1 MSRVKHWGHR
11 HHEIFR
17 KYVESL
23 IQLDCMN
30 GSVVASSSG
39 MFSNDSDGSNDSV
52 NRSIATG
59 IATGWV
65 CVRRVGLRCRE
76 VM

>member
-1 MSRVKHWGHR
+1 
-11 HHEIFR
+11 
-17 KYVESL
+17 
-23 IQLDCMN
+23 MN

-52 NRSIATG
+52 NRSIAIG

>member
-1 MSRVKHWGHR
+1 
-11 HHEIFR
+11 
-17 KYVESL
+17 
-23 IQLDCMN
+23 MN

-59 IATGWV
+59 IATGYMGV
-65 CVRRVGLRCRE
+65 CVRLGISDGSNESVNRSIAIWYSDRVGLCPSCWLA
-76 VM
+76 VS

>member
-1 MSRVKHWGHR
+1 M
-11 HHEIFR
+11 
-17 KYVESL
+17 
-23 IQLDCMN
+23 
-30 GSVVASSSG
+30 ASSSG
-39 MFSNDSDGSNDSV
+39 IVSNDSDGSNDSV

-59 IATGWV
+59 IAI

>member
-1 MSRVKHWGHR
+1 
-11 HHEIFR
+11 
-17 KYVESL
+17 
-23 IQLDCMN
+23 MN

-59 IATGWV
+59 IATGV
-65 CVRRVGLRCRE
+65 CVFVLACG
-76 VM
+76 VVK